1 MRCYCGADCSI
12 LGGQIMDIGTTI
24 SEVRKEYKEY
34 LRENHPDW
42 VENTVKTHVSDAFYI
57 WNNTLLPSFWK
68 TLINDESMEKGRQ
81 AIYNYLKNDLL
92 SDNAE
97 VRAKA
102 YFVDLSMLKEFLDS
116 VHGGV
121 EKRVGYEIDCEKTV
135 YKYAKMAYDGEITS
149 EQAVKSMVKEVTCFN
164 ETSHKLTVMLFA
176 AMMKGERYTR
186 RANTETTLYF
196 INQIGVDY
204 GKAFMVN
211 ALKATHEN
219 VKYYYEQTGNKSN
232 SICRGCKKI
241 VADNAIEDLLFDDSI
256 FEGIIPK
263 KNITDDVLADKNA
276 VRYWIYSPYEYW
288 EQLHSEGIC
297 TIGRDYLGDPTL
309 YATREEMQSAM
320 LDCGTEKYT
329 TTYRNASLEVW
340 QFVHE
345 IKPGDIIFV
354 KKGQSTILGRGVVT
368 SDFIYDDTKPSDFKY
383 YRRIEWTHKGAWG
396 HPGKAVTKTLTDI
409 TQYTDYVKKL
419 NSMFEDDGT
428 GETAVLVEEP
438 EVVYDT
444 YTKDDFLQDVYMS
457 EERYNTLANLL
468 LTKKNIIL
476 QGAPGVGKTYA
487 AKRLAYSIM
496 GEKDTSCVKMVQFHQ
511 SYSYE
516 DFIMGF
522 RPTQTGFELK
532 KGVFYEFCRK
542 AAEDDRPHFFIIDE
556 INRGNLSKIFGE
568 LFMLIEN
575 DKRGVELQLLYA
587 DEQFSIPS
595 NVHIIGMMN
604 TADRSLAMLDY
615 ALRRRFAFF
624 EIVPA
629 FDSTGF
635 RAYRKNVNNP
645 KFDKLIS
652 TVQQLNEAITN
663 DESLGEG
670 FCVGHS
676 YFCTNV
682 TINDEWLKSVVEFE
696 LVPLLK
702 EYWFDEP
709 SKVRNWTNTLR
720 EVIK

>member
-1 MRCYCGADCSI
+1 
-12 LGGQIMDIGTTI
+12 MDIGITV
-24 SEVRKEYKEY
+24 SAVRKEYREY
-34 LRENHPDW
+34 LREKHPEW
-42 VENTVKTHVSDAFYI
+42 AENTIKTHVSDAFYI
-57 WNNTLLPSFWK
+57 WNNTILPSFWK
-68 TLINDESMEKGRQ
+68 TLIDDDSMEIGRQ
-81 AIYNYLKNDLL
+81 AIYDYLKNDLL
-92 SDNAE
+92 SDTAE
-97 VRAKA
+97 VRAKS
-102 YFVDLSMLKEFLDS
+102 YFADLTMLKEFLDTA
-116 VHGGV
+116 HGGV
-121 EKRVGYEIDCEKTV
+121 AKRVGYELDCEKTV
-135 YKYAKMAYDGEITS
+135 YKYAKMVYDGQITAD
-149 EQAVKSMVKEVTCFN
+149 QAVESMVNEVPCFN
-164 ETSHKLTVMLFA
+164 NTSHKMTVMLFSS
-176 AMMKGERYTR
+176 MMNGDKYTR

-196 INQIGVDY
+196 IIQMGADY
-204 GKAFMVN
+204 GKEHMFN
-211 ALKATHEN
+211 ALQATQEN
-219 VKYYYEQTGNKSN
+219 IKYYYEQSGNKSK

-241 VADNAIEDLLFDDSI
+241 AMENGIDITFDDSI

-263 KNITDDVLADKNA
+263 ENKTDDVLTDKTG
-276 VRYWIYSPYEYW
+276 VRYWIYSPYDAW
-288 EQLHSEGIC
+288 EQLYADKII
-297 TIGRDYLGDPTL
+297 TIGRDYLGDPML
-309 YATREEMQSAM
+309 YDSRSAM
-320 LDCGTEKYT
+320 QNAMQDCGTEKYT
-329 TTYRNASLEVW
+329 TTYKNASLEVW
-340 QFVHE
+340 QFVHD
-345 IKPGDIIFV
+345 IKPGDIVFA
-354 KKGQSTILGRGVVT
+354 KKGQSTIIGRGVVT
-368 SDFIYDDTKPSDFKY
+368 SDFIYDEAKPTEFKY
-383 YRRIEWTHKGAWG
+383 YRQINWTHKGEWQ

-419 NSMFEDDGT
+419 AEMFEDEDS
-428 GETAVLVEEP
+428 EQNVVPAEEP
-438 EVVYDT
+438 EVVYDS
-444 YTKDDFLQDVYMS
+444 YTADDFLQDVYMS
-457 EERYNTLANLL
+457 EERYNTLTSLL

-496 GEKDTSCVKMVQFHQ
+496 GEKDTSRVKMVQFHQ

-532 KGVFYEFCRK
+532 TGVFYEFCRK
-542 AAEDDRPHFFIIDE
+542 ATDDDRPYFFIIDE

-624 EIVPA
+624 DILPA

-652 TVQQLNEAITN
+652 AVQQLNEAIAG

-682 TINDEWLKSVVEFE
+682 TINDEWLKAVVEFE
-696 LVPLLK
+696 LIPLVK
-702 EYWFDEP
+702 EYWFDELT
-709 SKVRNWTNTLR
+709 KVRTWTNTLR

>member
-1 MRCYCGADCSI
+1 
-12 LGGQIMDIGTTI
+12 MDVGITI
-24 SEVRKEYKEY
+24 SEVRKEYKDY
-34 LRENHPDW
+34 LREKHPEW
-42 VENTVKTHVSDAFYI
+42 AENTVKTHVSDAFYI

-68 TLINDESMEKGRQ
+68 TLIDEETMEIGRQ
-81 AIYNYLKNDLL
+81 AIYSYLKNDLL

-102 YFVDLSMLKEFLDS
+102 YFTDLSMLKEFLDS

-121 EKRVGYEIDCEKTV
+121 ENRIGYEIDCEKLV
-135 YKYAKMAYDGEITS
+135 YKYAKMAYEGEITS
-149 EQAVKSMVKEVTCFN
+149 EEAVESMVNEVPCFG
-164 ETSHKLTVMLFA
+164 ETSHKLMVMLFA
-176 AMMKGERYTR
+176 AMMKGDRYTR

-196 INQIGVDY
+196 INQMGADY
-204 GKAFMVN
+204 GLEHMTN
-211 ALKATHEN
+211 ALKATQEN
-219 VKYYYEQTGNKSN
+219 IKYYYEQTGNKSN

-241 VADNAIEDLLFDDSI
+241 TSENSIDIIFDDTI

-263 KNITDDVLADKNA
+263 QNVTDNVLADKA
-276 VRYWIYSPYEYW
+276 SVRYWIYSPYDAW
-288 EQLHSEGIC
+288 EEFCSTGIM
-297 TIGRDYLGDPTL
+297 TIGRDYLGDPML
-309 YATREEMQSAM
+309 YESKSEMQRAM
-320 LDCGTEKYT
+320 QDCGTERDT
-329 TTYRNASLEVW
+329 TTYKNAVLEVW
-340 QFVHE
+340 QFIHE
-345 IKPGDIIFV
+345 IKPGDIIIA
-354 KKGQSTILGRGVVT
+354 KKGTKTVLGRGVVT
-368 SDFIYDDTKPSDFKY
+368 SEFIYDEKKPQDFKY
-383 YRRIEWTHKGAWG
+383 YRQVNWTNKGEWE

-409 TQYTDYVKKL
+409 TRYTDYVASL
-419 NSMFEDDGT
+419 EALFEDENIEKNVT
-428 GETAVLVEEP
+428 SAEEI
-438 EVVYDT
+438 EIVYDS
-444 YTKDDFLQDVYMS
+444 YTADDFLRDVYMS
-457 EERYNTLANLL
+457 EERYSTLVNLL
-468 LTKKNIIL
+468 LTKKNVIL

-496 GEKDTSCVKMVQFHQ
+496 GEKDVSRVKMVQFHQ

-542 AAEDDRPHFFIIDE
+542 AAEDDRPYFFIIDE

-595 NVHIIGMMN
+595 NVYIIGMMN

-624 EIVPA
+624 EIIPA

-635 RAYRKNVNNP
+635 RAYRKNVNSS

-652 TVQQLNEAITN
+652 VVQQLNEEIAK
-663 DESLGEG
+663 DETLGEG

-682 TINDEWLKSVVEFE
+682 TINDEWMKSVIEFE
-696 LVPLLK
+696 LIPLLK

-709 SKVRNWTNTLR
+709 SKVKNWTNTLR
-720 EVIK
+720 EVLK

>member
-1 MRCYCGADCSI
+1 
-12 LGGQIMDIGTTI
+12 MDIGTTV
-24 SEVRKEYKEY
+24 SAVRKEYKDY
-34 LRENHPDW
+34 LREKHPDW
-42 VENTVKTHVSDAFYI
+42 AENTVKTHVSDAFYI

-68 TLINDESMEKGRQ
+68 TLIDDESMEIGRQ

-92 SDNAE
+92 SDTAE

-102 YFVDLSMLKEFLDS
+102 YFVDLSMLKEFLDT

-121 EKRVGYEIDCEKTV
+121 IKRVGAEIDCEKLV
-135 YKYAKMAYDGEITS
+135 YKYAKMAYDGEITAD
-149 EQAVKSMVKEVTCFN
+149 QAVEAMVKEVPAFGD
-164 ETSHKLTVMLFA
+164 TSHKLMVMLFA
-176 AMMKGERYTR
+176 AMMKGDKYTR

-196 INQIGVDY
+196 INQMGIDY
-204 GKAFMVN
+204 GIEYMRN
-211 ALKATHEN
+211 ALQATQDN
-219 VKYYYEQTGNKSN
+219 IKYYYEQTGNKSN

-241 VADNAIEDLLFDDSI
+241 AADNGIEITFDDSI

-263 KNITDDVLADKNA
+263 KNTTDDVLTDKNG
-276 VRYWIYSPYEYW
+276 VRYWIYSPYDAW
-288 EQLHSEGIC
+288 DKFCKTGIM
-297 TIGRDYLGDPTL
+297 TIGRDYLGDPML
-309 YATREEMQSAM
+309 YESKSEMQSAM
-320 LDCGTEKYT
+320 QDCGTERDT
-329 TTYRNASLEVW
+329 TTYKNAVLEVW
-340 QFVHE
+340 QFIHD
-345 IKPGDIIFV
+345 IKPGDIIIA
-354 KKGQSTILGRGVVT
+354 KKGTKTVLGRGVVT
-368 SDFIYDDTKPSDFKY
+368 SDFIYDEKKPTDFKY
-383 YRRIEWTHKGAWG
+383 YRQVTWTHKGEWE

-409 TQYTDYVKKL
+409 TRYTDYVAKL
-419 NSMFEDDGT
+419 EDLFVD
-428 GETAVLVEEP
+428 EDSEQNVVSVEEP
-438 EVVYDT
+438 EVVYDS
-444 YTKDDFLQDVYMS
+444 YTPDDFLQDVYMS
-457 EERYNTLANLL
+457 EERYNILANLL
-468 LTKKNIIL
+468 MTKKNIIL

-496 GEKDTSCVKMVQFHQ
+496 GEKDTSRVKMVQFHQ

-532 KGVFYEFCRK
+532 TGVFYEFCRK
-542 AAEDDRPHFFIIDE
+542 AADDDRPYFFIIDE

-624 EIVPA
+624 DILPA

-652 TVQQLNEAITN
+652 VVQQLNEAIVN

-696 LVPLLK
+696 LIPLLK

-709 SKVRNWTNTLR
+709 TKVRTWTNTLR

>member
-1 MRCYCGADCSI
+1 
-12 LGGQIMDIGTTI
+12 MDIGTTV

-34 LRENHPDW
+34 LKEKHPDW
-42 VENTVKTHVSDAFYI
+42 AENTVKTHVSDAFYI

-68 TLINDESMEKGRQ
+68 TLISDESMEIGRI

-97 VRAKA
+97 TRAKA
-102 YFVDLSMLKEFLDS
+102 YFSDLMMLKEFLDS
-116 VHGGV
+116 MYGGV

-135 YKYAKMAYDGEITS
+135 YKYAKMAYDGECTV
-149 EQAVKSMVKEVTCFN
+149 EQAVEAMTKEVTCFN
-164 ETSHKLTVMLFA
+164 ETSHKLTVMLFG

-186 RANTETTLYF
+186 RANTESTLYF
-196 INQIGVDY
+196 ISQMGEDY
-204 GKAFMVN
+204 GREYLIN
-211 ALKATHEN
+211 ALSATHKN
-219 VKYYYEQTGNKSN
+219 IRYYYEQTGNKSK

-241 VADNAIEDLLFDDSI
+241 VEANNVEEISFDETI
-256 FEGIIPK
+256 FDGIIPK
-263 KNITDDVLADKNA
+263 KNTTDEVLADKNTIS
-276 VRYWIYSPYEYW
+276 YWIYSPYEYW
-288 EQLHSEGIC
+288 EQMYTEGII

-309 YATREEMQSAM
+309 YATREEMQNAM

-340 QFVHE
+340 QFIHE
-345 IKPGDIIFV
+345 IKPGDVIFA
-354 KKGQSTILGRGVVT
+354 KNGRSSLIGRGIVT
-368 SDFIYDDTKPSDFKY
+368 SDFIYDETKPTEFKY
-383 YRRIEWTHKGAWG
+383 RREIKWTHKGNWE

-409 TQYTDYVKKL
+409 TQYTDYVKQL
-419 NSMFEDDGT
+419 NDIFEGDIQSAGIS
-428 GETAVLVEEP
+428 EEP
-438 EVVYDT
+438 ENYDL
-444 YTKDDFLQDVYMS
+444 YTKDDYLQDVYMN
-457 EERYNTLANLL
+457 EERYNTLVNLL

-496 GEKDTSCVKMVQFHQ
+496 GEKDTSRVKMVQFHQ

-532 KGVFYEFCRK
+532 TGVFYDFCRK
-542 AAEDDRPHFFIIDE
+542 AAEDDRPYFFIIDE

-595 NVHIIGMMN
+595 NLHIIGMMN

-624 EIVPA
+624 DIIPA

-635 RAYRKNVNNP
+635 RAYRKNINNQ

-652 TVQQLNEAITN
+652 AVQQLNEAIAS

-682 TINDEWLKSVVEFE
+682 SINDEWLKSVVEFE
-696 LVPLLK
+696 LIPLLK

-709 SKVRNWTNTLR
+709 TKVRNWTNTLR
-720 EVIK
+720 EVVK

>member
-1 MRCYCGADCSI
+1 
-12 LGGQIMDIGTTI
+12 MDIGATV
-24 SEVRKEYKEY
+24 SEVRKEYKNY
-34 LRENHPDW
+34 LQEKYPEW
-42 VENTVKTHVSDAFYI
+42 TENTVKTHVSDAFYI
-57 WNNTLLPSFWK
+57 WNNTILPSFWK
-68 TLINDESMEKGRQ
+68 TLIDNNSMEIGGQ
-81 AIYNYLKNDLL
+81 AIYDYLKNDLL
-92 SDNAE
+92 SDTAE
-97 VRAKA
+97 VRAKS
-102 YFVDLSMLKEFLDS
+102 YFVDLTMLKEFLDT
-116 VHGGV
+116 VYGGV
-121 EKRVGYEIDCEKTV
+121 VKRVGYEIDCEKTV
-135 YKYAKMAYDGEITS
+135 YKYAKMVYDGQITADR
-149 EQAVKSMVKEVTCFN
+149 AVESMVNEVPCFN
-164 ETSHKLTVMLFA
+164 SSSHKIIVMLFA
-176 AMMKGERYTR
+176 PMMNGDKYTR
-186 RANTETTLYF
+186 RANTETILYF
-196 INQIGVDY
+196 ITQMGADY
-204 GKAFMVN
+204 GKEHMVN
-211 ALKATHEN
+211 ALQATQKN
-219 VKYYYEQTGNKSN
+219 IKYYYEQSGNKSK

-241 VADNAIEDLLFDDSI
+241 AVENGIDITFDDSI

-263 KNITDDVLADKNA
+263 ENKTDDILTDKTG
-276 VRYWIYSPYEYW
+276 VRYWIYSPYDIW
-288 EQLHSEGIC
+288 EQLYADKII
-297 TIGRDYLGDPTL
+297 TIGRDYLGDPML
-309 YATREEMQSAM
+309 YDSRSAMQSAM
-320 LDCGTEKYT
+320 QDCGTEKYT
-329 TTYRNASLEVW
+329 TTYKNASLEVW
-340 QFVHE
+340 QFVHD
-345 IKPGDIIFV
+345 IKPGDIVFA
-354 KKGQSTILGRGVVT
+354 KEGRSTIIGRGVVM
-368 SDFIYDDTKPSDFKY
+368 SDFIYDETKPTDFKF
-383 YRRIEWTHKGAWG
+383 YRQINWTHKGEWQ

-409 TQYTDYVKKL
+409 TQYIDYVKKL
-419 NSMFEDDGT
+419 TEMFEDEDL
-428 GETAVLVEEP
+428 EQNAVSAEEA
-438 EVVYDT
+438 EVVYNS
-444 YTKDDFLQDVYMS
+444 YTVDDFLQDVYMS
-457 EERYNTLANLL
+457 EERYNTLTNLL

-496 GEKDTSCVKMVQFHQ
+496 GEKDTSRVQMVQFHQ

-532 KGVFYEFCRK
+532 TGVFYEFCRK
-542 AAEDDRPHFFIIDE
+542 AADDDRPYFFIIDE

-624 EIVPA
+624 DILPA

-652 TVQQLNEAITN
+652 AVQQLNEVITG

-670 FCVGHS
+670 FCIGHS

-696 LVPLLK
+696 LIPLLK

-709 SKVRNWTNTLR
+709 AKVRTWTNTLR

>member
-1 MRCYCGADCSI
+1 
-12 LGGQIMDIGTTI
+12 MDIGTTV
-24 SEVRKEYKEY
+24 SAVRKEYKDY
-34 LRENHPDW
+34 LREKHPDW
-42 VENTVKTHVSDAFYI
+42 AENTVKTHVSDAFYI

-68 TLINDESMEKGRQ
+68 TLIDDESMEIGRQ

-92 SDNAE
+92 SDTAE

-102 YFVDLSMLKEFLDS
+102 YFVDLSMLKEFLDT

-121 EKRVGYEIDCEKTV
+121 IKRVGAEIDCEKLV
-135 YKYAKMAYDGEITS
+135 YKYAKMAYDGEITAD
-149 EQAVKSMVKEVTCFN
+149 QAVESMVKEVPAFGD
-164 ETSHKLTVMLFA
+164 TSHKLMVMLFA
-176 AMMKGERYTR
+176 AMMKGDKYTR

-196 INQIGVDY
+196 INQIGIDY
-204 GKAFMVN
+204 GIEYMRN
-211 ALKATHEN
+211 ALQATQDN
-219 VKYYYEQTGNKSN
+219 IKYYYEQTGNKSN

-241 VADNAIEDLLFDDSI
+241 AADNGIEITFDDSI

-263 KNITDDVLADKNA
+263 KNTTDDVLTDKNG
-276 VRYWIYSPYEYW
+276 VRYWIYSPYDAWDEFCKT
-288 EQLHSEGIC
+288 GIM
-297 TIGRDYLGDPTL
+297 TIGRDYLGDPML
-309 YATREEMQSAM
+309 YESKSEMQSAM
-320 LDCGTEKYT
+320 QDCGTERDT
-329 TTYRNASLEVW
+329 TTYKNAVLEVW
-340 QFVHE
+340 QFIHD
-345 IKPGDIIFV
+345 IKPGDIIIA
-354 KKGQSTILGRGVVT
+354 KKGTKTVLGRGVVT
-368 SDFIYDDTKPSDFKY
+368 SDFIYDEKKPTDFKY
-383 YRRIEWTHKGAWG
+383 YRQVTWTHKGEWE

-409 TQYTDYVKKL
+409 TRYTDYVAKL
-419 NSMFEDDGT
+419 EDLFVD
-428 GETAVLVEEP
+428 EDSEQNVVSVEEP
-438 EVVYDT
+438 EVVYDS
-444 YTKDDFLQDVYMS
+444 YTPDDFLQDVYMS
-457 EERYNTLANLL
+457 EERYSILANLL
-468 LTKKNIIL
+468 MTKKNIIL

-496 GEKDTSCVKMVQFHQ
+496 GEKDTSRVKMVQFHQ

-532 KGVFYEFCRK
+532 TGVFYEFCRK
-542 AAEDDRPHFFIIDE
+542 AADDDRPYFFIIDE

-624 EIVPA
+624 DILPA

-652 TVQQLNEAITN
+652 AVQQLNEAIVN

-696 LVPLLK
+696 LIPLLK
-702 EYWFDEP
+702 EYWFDDP
-709 SKVRNWTNTLR
+709 TKVRSWTNTLR

>member
-1 MRCYCGADCSI
+1 
-12 LGGQIMDIGTTI
+12 MDIGITV
-24 SEVRKEYKEY
+24 SAVRKEYREY
-34 LRENHPDW
+34 LREKHPEW
-42 VENTVKTHVSDAFYI
+42 AENTIKTHVSDAFYI
-57 WNNTLLPSFWK
+57 WNNTILPSFWK
-68 TLINDESMEKGRQ
+68 TLIDDDSMEIGRQ
-81 AIYNYLKNDLL
+81 AIYDYLKSDLL
-92 SDNAE
+92 SDTAE
-97 VRAKA
+97 VRAKS
-102 YFVDLSMLKEFLDS
+102 YFADLTMLKEFLDTA
-116 VHGGV
+116 HGGV
-121 EKRVGYEIDCEKTV
+121 AKRVGYELDCEKTV
-135 YKYAKMAYDGEITS
+135 YKYAKMVYDGQITAD
-149 EQAVKSMVKEVTCFN
+149 QAVESMVNEVPCFN
-164 ETSHKLTVMLFA
+164 NTSHKMTVMLFSS
-176 AMMKGERYTR
+176 MMNGDKYTR

-196 INQIGVDY
+196 ITQMGADY
-204 GKAFMVN
+204 GKEHMFN
-211 ALKATHEN
+211 ALQATQEN
-219 VKYYYEQTGNKSN
+219 IKYYYEQSGNKSK

-241 VADNAIEDLLFDDSI
+241 AMENGIDITFDDSI

-263 KNITDDVLADKNA
+263 ENKTDDVLTDKTG
-276 VRYWIYSPYEYW
+276 VRYWIYSPYDAW
-288 EQLHSEGIC
+288 EQLYADKII
-297 TIGRDYLGDPTL
+297 TIGRDYLGDPML
-309 YATREEMQSAM
+309 YDSRSAM
-320 LDCGTEKYT
+320 QNAMQDCGTEKYT
-329 TTYRNASLEVW
+329 TTYKNASLEVW
-340 QFVHE
+340 QFVHD
-345 IKPGDIIFV
+345 IKPGDIVFA
-354 KKGQSTILGRGVVT
+354 KKGQSTIIGRGVVT
-368 SDFIYDDTKPSDFKY
+368 SDFIYDEAKPTEFKY
-383 YRRIEWTHKGAWG
+383 YRQINWSHKGEWQ

-419 NSMFEDDGT
+419 AEMFEDEDS
-428 GETAVLVEEP
+428 EQNVVPAEEP
-438 EVVYDT
+438 EVVYDS
-444 YTKDDFLQDVYMS
+444 YTVDDFLQDVYMS
-457 EERYNTLANLL
+457 EERYNTLTSLL

-496 GEKDTSCVKMVQFHQ
+496 GEKDTSRVKMVQFHQ

-532 KGVFYEFCRK
+532 TGVFYEFCRK
-542 AAEDDRPHFFIIDE
+542 ATDDDRPYFFIIDE

-624 EIVPA
+624 DILPA

-652 TVQQLNEAITN
+652 AVQQLNEAIAG

-682 TINDEWLKSVVEFE
+682 TINDEWLKAVVEFE
-696 LVPLLK
+696 LIPLLK

-709 SKVRNWTNTLR
+709 TKVRTWTNTLR